1 MKINIK
7 ATNLELT
14 PAIRQYIEIKIGS
27 LDHFLRHFVGV
38 RPCVGLKRFE
48 SKPPHQTRIGAK
60 SAKNNN
66 KSSLWCG
73 GKSEIEVFVEIVRT
87 TRHHH
92 KGNIFYAEAI
102 FSLCKKILRAEH
114 SDWDIRVA
122 IDKVKDKLQ
131 QEIKKYK
138 EIKIEKCRET

>member
-1 MKINIK
+1 MQINIK

-27 LDHFLRHFVGV
+27 LEHFLRRFVGV

-48 SKPPHQTRIGAK
+48 SK
-60 SAKNNN
+60 
-66 KSSLWCG
+66 
-73 GKSEIEVFVEIVRT
+73 SEIEVFVEIART
-87 TRHHH
+87 TKHHY
-92 KGNIFYAEAI
+92 KGDVFYAEAT
-102 FSLCKKILRAEH
+102 FSIGKKVLRAEH
-114 SDWDIRVA
+114 SDWNIRVT

-138 EIKIEKCRET
+138 ETKIEKYKEK